1 MVWPPPDRKFLLYHW
16 RLLAGRV
23 LLVAATTVA
32 CGGNIGL
39 FRQYE
44 YEEDMYLSLDGTA
57 TLYVNTSVAA
67 LDALRGAS
75 FNTSPDAATDRN
87 AITAYFSSPVT
98 HVRRV
103 TTWRRAGRRFV
114 GVRMDVDDVTR
125 LREAKPFAWST
136 YSFKRDGA
144 SDLFLYLQNIGASAN
159 KDVGNVGWNGRELVA
174 FRLHLPS
181 KIEYHNAGAGNPKRG
196 NILAWEQQLTDRCMG
211 AADARRADAHAVDPL
226 HRALAVRRDV
236 LAVVIMF
243 AGVIVDRAAGTASAV
258 QVRGAECAVRSALR
272 TSHPAPRTSHHLARS
287 GLRT

>member
-1 MVWPPPDRKFLLYHW
+1 MRAFAAL
-16 RLLAGRV
+16 

-57 TLYVNTSVAA
+57 TLYVNTSIAA

-75 FNTSPDAATDRN
+75 FNTSPDATTDRN

-114 GVRMDVDDVTR
+114 GIRMDVDDVTR
-125 LREAKPFAWST
+125 LREARPFAWST
-136 YSFKRDGA
+136 YSFRRDGA
-144 SDLFLYLQNIGASAN
+144 SDLFLYLQNVGASAN
-159 KDVGNVGWNGRELVA
+159 KDVGNAGWNGRELVA

-181 KIEYHNAGAGNPKRG
+181 KIEYHNAGPGNPRRG
-196 NILAWEQQLTDRCMG
+196 NILAWEQLLTDRLHG
-211 AADARRADAHAVDPL
+211 APLMLDARMHTQSIL
-226 HRALAVRRDV
+226 YTALWLFGATFF
-236 LAVVIMF
+236 AVVIMF
-243 AGVIVDRAAGTASAV
+243 AGVIVWI
-258 QVRGAECAVRSALR
+258 VRRGRS
-272 TSHPAPRTSHHLARS
+272 
-287 GLRT
+287 